1 MNFQNNKIFRFLS
14 GGVVTYLLSILLVWS
29 LTEIGKIYYVYS
41 YFITLIIVTFVGFY
55 LSKDYIFRY
64 AENSNNVF
72 AKYAIVRLSI
82 LIISPFLVKILT
94 DNLHLYYI
102 YSVTSVAGFVFV
114 LKFFIYDNFVFNK
127 KEVP

>member
-1 MNFQNNKIFRFLS
+1 MNLQNNKIFRFLNA
-14 GGVVTYLLSILLVWS
+14 GVVTYLLSILLVWS

-41 YFITLIIVTFVGFY
+41 YFITLIIITFVGFY

-72 AKYAIVRLSI
+72 AKYVIVRLSI

-102 YSVTSVAGFVFV
+102 YSVTFVAGFVFV
-114 LKFFIYDNFVFNK
+114 LKFFIYDNLVFNK
-127 KEVP
+127 KEIP

>member
-114 LKFFIYDNFVFNK
+114 LKFFIYDNLVFTK
-127 KEVP
+127 KEIP

>member
-1 MNFQNNKIFRFLS
+1 MNLQNNKIFRFLS

-64 AENSNNVF
+64 DENSNNVF
-72 AKYAIVRLSI
+72 TKYVIVRLSI

-127 KEVP
+127 KEIP